1 MYSRILASLH
11 PYILTSLLMEIIKA
25 FTTNSLTQN
34 VTIIMHNDK
43 PLFKANDIGT
53 ILDMKNIRNSIS
65 NFNESEKILKE
76 FESKGGKQITI
87 FLTEK
92 GLEKLLSRSRKPKSA
107 LFRDWIY
114 LTFKEFHPKQKKEL
128 EEQVK
133 KQAEELKNVQSK
145 LEIREKK
152 KFIRGETVYIY
163 EDVIT
168 NTNDKVYKVGYSGNM
183 NSRLSSYES
192 NRFDD
197 NLKYTINCCN
207 GRLLES
213 VMHHLLRSYVD
224 QNKKE
229 WFHTTFEI
237 VKATLETAQNF
248 LDNLVNIDAEHD
260 IIKNLENITKCIT
273 NNKSDE
279 KTKEGDINSPS
290 PDPLK
295 KGKLAKPAT
304 SDEIQVKIAKF
315 IEECCIL
322 DENAVEKT
330 HLIGARYR
338 LWAKRHTALQ
348 EGVAL
353 TKYLD
358 DNFAKTRKWNEQT
371 KTAQL
376 SVKGIRIN
384 DDPYYISNN
393 PPNEYDR
400 FIQEMCILSPGAR
413 APLCYIVDDFI
424 KWKTDNKVP
433 LLHRKKEH
441 VQLYRYFVKYFVP
454 VNGYFIFHGK
464 KESGGL
470 YGITIKSN
478 PDIEMC
484 HSSQSETKRK
494 KVYKIDPKT
503 KEIVE
508 IYNSLTEMGHIING
522 DSHYILHKNAPYKG
536 FLYTYNPPSKT
547 SECATNQCS

>member
-1 MYSRILASLH
+1 
-11 PYILTSLLMEIIKA
+11 MEVVKA
-25 FTTNSLTQN
+25 FTTNKSTQN
-34 VTIIMHNDK
+34 ITILGTHDN
-43 PLFKANDIGT
+43 PLFRASDIAE
-53 ILDMKNIRNSIS
+53 ILEMTNIRVTIS
-65 NFNESEKILKE
+65 NFNDTEKVVSNAYTL
-76 FESKGGKQITI
+76 GGNQATT

-92 GLEKLLSRSRKPKSA
+92 GLYKLLFRSRKEIA
-107 LFRDWIY
+107 IQFQDWVCEVI
-114 LTFKEFHPKQKKEL
+114 KELRIKGRYDL

-133 KQAEELKNVQSK
+133 KQAEELKNVKSK

-152 KFIRGETVYIY
+152 KFTRGETVYIY

-168 NTNDKVYKVGYSGNM
+168 NTNDKVYKVGYSGDM
-183 NSRLSSYES
+183 STRLSSYES

-197 NLKYTINCCN
+197 NLKYTITCCN

-213 VMHHLLRSYVD
+213 VIHHLLRKYVD

-237 VKATLETAQNF
+237 VKATLETAQLF
-248 LDNLVNIDAEHD
+248 LDNLMNIETDAE

-273 NNKSDE
+273 NNKTDE
-279 KTKEGDINSPS
+279 NTEDDVPESSPE
-290 PDPLK
+290 PPN
-295 KGKLAKPAT
+295 KGKLAKSLTPN
-304 SDEIQVKIAKF
+304 EIQEKISKF
-315 IEECCIL
+315 IQECCIL
-322 DENAVEKT
+322 DEHAVEKT
-330 HLIGARYR
+330 HLINARYR

-348 EGVAL
+348 EGIAL
-353 TKYLD
+353 NKYLD
-358 DNFAKTRKWNEQT
+358 DNFVKTRKWNEQT

-384 DDPYYISNN
+384 DKPYYIPSE
-393 PPNEYDR
+393 PPNEYDT

-413 APLCYIVDDFI
+413 APMCYIVDDFI
-424 KWKTDNKVP
+424 KWKIDTKLP

-441 VQLYRYFVKYFVP
+441 AQLYKYFVKFFVP

-503 KEIVE
+503 NQIVE
-508 IYNSLTEMGHIING
+508 IYNSLTEMGNTING

-536 FLYTYNPPSKT
+536 FLYTYTPPPNVK
-547 SECATNQCS
+547 